1 MQATTTSFDPS
12 MMGNM
17 MQMMMQFMSMQKQ
30 QQQSVPTIT
39 PAINQDVEMAQPAET

>member
-17 MQMMMQFMSMQKQ
+17 MQMMMQGGANGANG
-30 QQQSVPTIT
+30 
-39 PAINQDVEMAQPAET
+39 AINP